1 MRNEEQIMATEKIFI
16 QIDDER
22 IELTGANKE
31 AFLADREAIV
41 ESQRLLEAEQAA
53 KQEARTSALTKL
65 ATIAGLNE
73 EEMTALGL

>member
-1 MRNEEQIMATEKIFI
+1 MAKSKEEQIFVGIN
-16 QIDDER
+16 DEV
-22 IELTGANKE
+22 IELTGADKE
-31 AFLADREAIV
+31 AFLADREATNVQI
-41 ESQRLLEAEQAA
+41 QLREAEQAA

>member
-1 MRNEEQIMATEKIFI
+1 MIG
-16 QIDDER
+16 IDDQV
-22 IELTGANKE
+22 IELTGADKE
-31 AFLADREAIV
+31 AFLIDQKAI
-41 ESQRLLEAEQAA
+41 SDSNSLLEAEQAA

>member
-1 MRNEEQIMATEKIFI
+1 MAKSEVIKVQVGEEV
-16 QIDDER
+16 
-22 IELTGANKE
+22 IELTGAEKE
-31 AFLADREAIV
+31 AFIADKDARLEAYA
-41 ESQRLLEAEQAA
+41 LLEAEQAA

>member
-1 MRNEEQIMATEKIFI
+1 MATTPKSEKIMI
-16 QIDDER
+16 GIGDEV
-22 IELTGANKE
+22 IELTGEAKE
-31 AFLADREAIV
+31 AFLADREAAAKA
-41 ESQRLLEAEQAA
+41 SALLEAEQAA

>member
-1 MRNEEQIMATEKIFI
+1 MATEKIMI
-16 QIDDER
+16 GIDDQV
-22 IELTGANKE
+22 IELKGADKE
-31 AFLADREAIV
+31 AFETDRKQMREEYA
-41 ESQRLLEAEQAA
+41 LLEAEQAA